1 METVEII
8 YLLILIVM
16 FQAYQIWRL
25 QREYEQVVDLVIG
38 LHLGNIDIT
47 EVEDDEY

>member
-1 METVEII
+1 
-8 YLLILIVM
+8 M